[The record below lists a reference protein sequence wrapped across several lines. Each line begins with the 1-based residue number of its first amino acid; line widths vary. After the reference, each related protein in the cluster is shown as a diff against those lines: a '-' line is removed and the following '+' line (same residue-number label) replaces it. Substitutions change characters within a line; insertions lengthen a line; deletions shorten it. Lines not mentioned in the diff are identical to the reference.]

1 MRWFLK
7 ALHSAAVED
16 YDDESVCR
24 GKSIFG
30 GSCSNLTSI
39 FRSCAHFIDWPVGCV
54 GSLLGKVG
62 GNMKKK
68 K

>member
-30 GSCSNLTSI
+30 EAVPTSLPFSALVLISLT
-39 FRSCAHFIDWPVGCV
+39 G
-54 GSLLGKVG
+54 LLAV
-62 GNMKKK
+62 
-68 K
+68 